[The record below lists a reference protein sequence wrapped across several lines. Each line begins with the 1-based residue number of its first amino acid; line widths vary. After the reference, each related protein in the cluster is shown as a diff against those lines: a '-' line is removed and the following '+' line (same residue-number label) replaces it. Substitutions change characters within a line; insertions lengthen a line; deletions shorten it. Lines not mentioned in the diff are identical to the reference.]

1 MFEGQYKIPPD
12 YAPIHEGW
20 TRALYIHNNG
30 MECLTM
36 TGSSMT
42 QPELNPIAAC
52 TISRDVQNFDLLI
65 EDMEAALGE
74 NWGDLGFD
82 EALTFLDQ
90 PDAESLEFIAIA
102 MDGTDEI
109 KIDLLSKIITKA
121 NKQDIKVILIAEEVS
136 PTILHQLLRGGAD
149 EFVPYPLPENELKAA
164 IERLKQPKFE
174 AVQQVRAP
182 AHGGGET
189 EGVLLA
195 VHGIAGGT
203 GATTFAVNLAW
214 ELATVEKN
222 DPPRVCIL
230 DLDLQTGSV
239 STYLDLPRRDMVY
252 EMWSETENVDS
263 EVFRQAL
270 VAHDETL
277 WALTA
282 PSDMLPLDLITPQ
295 DVSRVLDIARRN
307 FDYVIVDMPSTL
319 VAWTETVLSAS
330 QIYFTTIEIDMRSAQ
345 NALRFKRALK
355 SEELPVEK
363 LRFCLNRAPK
373 FTDLN
378 GKSRIKR
385 MSESLEIG
393 IEVQL
398 PDGGSSVASCGD
410 HGTPLAVSAKKNP
423 LRKEIAKLA
432 QSLHEL
438 SKSEIE
444 AA

>member
-1 MFEGQYKIPPD
+1 
-12 YAPIHEGW
+12 
-20 TRALYIHNNG
+20 
-30 MECLTM
+30 M
-36 TGSSMT
+36 TE
-42 QPELNPIAAC
+42 PELNPIAAC

-65 EDMEAALGE
+65 EDMEAVLGE

-82 EALTFLDQ
+82 EALPFLDQ
-90 PDAESLEFIAIA
+90 PDSDTLEFIAIA
-102 MDGTDEI
+102 IDSNDEI
-109 KIDLLSKIITKA
+109 KIDLLGKIITKA
-121 NKQDIKVILIAEEVS
+121 NEKDIKVILIAEEVS
-136 PTILHQLLRGGAD
+136 PTVLHQLLRGGAD
-149 EFVPYPLPENELKAA
+149 EFVPYPLPDNELKAA
-164 IERLKQPKFE
+164 IERLKQPKYAAAE
-174 AVQQVRAP
+174 PGAP
-182 AHGGGET
+182 ALGGGEAA
-189 EGVLLA
+189 GVLLA

-214 ELATVEKN
+214 ELATIDKH
-222 DPPRVCIL
+222 DPPRVCII

-239 STYLDLPRRDMVY
+239 ATYLDLPRRDMIY
-252 EMWSETENVDS
+252 EMWSETESVDD

-270 VAHDETL
+270 VSHDEKL

-282 PSDMLPLDLITPQ
+282 PSDMLPLDLITPT

-319 VAWTETVLSAS
+319 VAWTETVLTTA
-330 QIYFTTIEIDMRSAQ
+330 QVYFTTIEIDMRSAQ
-345 NALRFKRALK
+345 NSLRFKRALK

-378 GKSRIKR
+378 GKARIKR

-398 PDGGSSVASCGD
+398 PDGGTAVTNCGD
-410 HGTPLAVSAKKNP
+410 HGTPLATSAKKNP

-432 QSLHEL
+432 FSLHEL
-438 SKSEIE
+438 GKNEIE